1 MYILLYNL
9 CMDNIYEIIKN
20 EKRRKILVLLTKK
33 EIKVGEIVKETKLSQ
48 PQVSMI
54 LKELRDLKLVE
65 CKVEGK
71 ERIYKINMI
80 MLNSFIKIINEFIK
94 KLGQVYDD
102 EIIVR
107 R

>member
-1 MYILLYNL
+1 
-9 CMDNIYEIIKN
+9 MDNIYEIIKN
-20 EKRRKILVLLTKK
+20 EKRREILVLLTKK

-65 CKVEGK
+65 FKVEGK
-71 ERIYKINMI
+71 ERIYKINMV